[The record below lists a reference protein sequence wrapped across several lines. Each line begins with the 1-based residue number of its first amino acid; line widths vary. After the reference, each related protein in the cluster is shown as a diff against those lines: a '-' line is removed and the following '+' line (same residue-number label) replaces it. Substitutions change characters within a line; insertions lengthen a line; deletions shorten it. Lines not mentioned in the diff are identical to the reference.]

1 MWIRLICLFLQFRQA
16 ELADKELLF
25 EKLSKKEEDILKGS
39 WSFYIIILEQE
50 FALFH
55 FTAKKNN
62 NSPMICEACK
72 SFFFWNWSICLKVL
86 SEGWSILKT

>member
-55 FTAKKNN
+55 FTAKK
-62 NSPMICEACK
+62 K
-72 SFFFWNWSICLKVL
+72 K
-86 SEGWSILKT
+86 